1 MSLLDKRV
9 LLVTG
14 KGGVGKSTLAASLA
28 LAAAQRGKRV
38 LLAETHGS
46 KRLPGVFGKPAKDY
60 TVQHLTGSLHHLSI
74 TSQKALEEYIVGVIK
89 IRALYKLV
97 FRNSVMGPFMDA
109 VPGLHELIQ
118 LGKVMDLERAT
129 ERGRPEWDLIVVDAP
144 ATGHGLSMLNA
155 PASMMELTRKGP
167 FYENAKLVQSIWGDA
182 KRTGLLLVTLPEAMP
197 VNETLDLYARLGDY
211 QDQLGLCVLNEIHQ
225 APATSPQWAHASA
238 HLDSPVLHAA
248 KVLSDRH
255 MGRIHRQEQA
265 RERLSALPCPLA
277 ELPFLGHRDLNLQ
290 DISTLAQAIGE
301 AL

>member
-1 MSLLDKRV
+1 MSLLDKRI

-28 LAAAQRGKRV
+28 LAAARSGKRV
-38 LLAETHGS
+38 LLTETHGS
-46 KRLPGVFGKPAKDY
+46 KRLPGVFGKRPLEY
-60 TVQHLTGSLHHLSI
+60 QIQHLTSNLHHLSV
-74 TSQKALEEYIVGVIK
+74 TSHKALEEYIVGVIK

-97 FRNSVMGPFMDA
+97 FRNRVMGPFMDA

-118 LGKVMDLERAT
+118 LGKIMDLERAK
-129 ERGRPEWDLIVVDAP
+129 ERGRPDWDLIVVDGP

-155 PASMMELTRKGP
+155 PASMMELTKTGP
-167 FYENAKLVQSIWGDA
+167 FYENAKLVQSIWGDPE
-182 KRTGLLLVTLPEAMP
+182 RTGLLLVTLPEAMP

-211 QDQLGLCVLNEIHQ
+211 QKQLGLCVLNEVHT
-225 APATSPQWAHASA
+225 APATSRQWATASA
-238 HLDSPVLHAA
+238 YFSAPELQPA
-248 KVLSDRH
+248 KKLADRH

-277 ELPFLGHRDLNLQ
+277 ELPFLGHRDLNLD
-290 DISTLAQAIGE
+290 DITQLADQIEG